1 MLGIFFHSSFI
12 SDLIAIFSPVKRVLS
27 FLFFV
32 ALGSCGGREEP
43 IEEPVVLDDDARQV
57 DSIAQLEDSLD
68 NIIESNYDMSMVDEK
83 KRKDF
88 KENLIRIEQEHGEQW
103 DFCVCA
109 VKKDSTEKALLA
121 DGISDEHFELV
132 WARSEWIDK
141 KCQAFDVQGDQ
152 HTPEQR
158 AKRKKDIEDCL
169 QAAGVK

>member
-1 MLGIFFHSSFI
+1 M
-12 SDLIAIFSPVKRVLS
+12 KRVLS
-27 FLFFV
+27 FILFV
-32 ALGSCGGREEP
+32 ALVSCGGQEQP
-43 IEEPVVLDDDARQV
+43 IEEPVVLDDDARQA

-68 NIIESNYDMSMVDEK
+68 NIIESDYDMSMVDEK

-109 VKKDSTEKALLA
+109 VKKDSAEKALLA
-121 DGISDEHFELV
+121 DGISDEHFEVV

-141 KCQAFDVQGDQ
+141 KCQAFDVQSDQ
-152 HTPEQR
+152 HTPDQR

-169 QAAGVK
+169 RDAGVN